1 MESEIESIG
10 LLIAVIWFP
19 CGSWWILAWTRS
31 KKEEEELVRKKGN
44 WRRGCRKGSLFLI
57 VTRALEPLHFYWL
70 GYEPWWLRGRSNLRG
85 SRILLRKRYS
95 IKCKYSDPG
104 AQRAAKFTY
113 QTGKRSSN
121 PKRGRNIS
129 LTHRWNDCANF
140 LDRQIHGFYV
150 PQFNFKSPLI
160 VNRENNAFDERRI
173 STSHLCIPKKETRG
187 KEQDISRWEECLRT
201 SNLDPAPVKRN
212 SLKMDNSEMLRRVEP
227 IFFSRNPWQK
237 SLGALPS
244 PFEESEYFSNGTILR
259 GIFRSR

>member
-1 MESEIESIG
+1 MSRGGFADDPISVG
-10 LLIAVIWFP
+10 PGSCSGKNTPLNANIA
-19 CGSWWILAWTRS
+19 ILARS
-31 KKEEEELVRKKGN
+31 GPR
-44 WRRGCRKGSLFLI
+44 
-57 VTRALEPLHFYWL
+57 
-70 GYEPWWLRGRSNLRG
+70 NLR
-85 SRILLRKRYS
+85 IKRERE
-95 IKCKYSDPG
+95 
-104 AQRAAKFTY
+104 ART
-113 QTGKRSSN
+113 
-121 PKRGRNIS
+121 RNIS

-187 KEQDISRWEECLRT
+187 NEQDISRWEEFLRT

-244 PFEESEYFSNGTILR
+244 SFEESEYFSNGTILR